1 MIEMK
6 IYIGKDG
13 LVKTDFN
20 KNVEVTGY
28 EGVLSRV
35 QAPTYRVFGDHGGA
49 ICEIK
54 RHIFSNLPFFTIDFL
69 DDKPPVKLSQEMSEF
84 QICYSVHGRGMSFS
98 GDFTRGD
105 IEIIQEQG
113 SLGRLKADVIGDDLV
128 INIQANSS
136 DDIFM
141 IGIGLAY
148 GLMLAYLRRPLYA
161 GDKS

>member
-6 IYIGKDG
+6 ICIGKDG

-20 KNVEVTGY
+20 KKVEVSGY

-35 QAPTYRVFGDHGGA
+35 QAPTYRVCDDHGDTV
-49 ICEIK
+49 CEIK

-69 DDKPPVKLSQEMSEF
+69 DDKPSVKLSQEMSEF
-84 QICYSVHGRGMSFS
+84 RICYSIHGRGLSFS
-98 GDFTRGD
+98 GDFTKGD
-105 IEIIQEQG
+105 IEVIQEQG
-113 SLGRLKADVIGDDLV
+113 SLGRLKADVFGGDLV

-136 DDIFM
+136 DDISM
-141 IGIGLAY
+141 IGVGLAY